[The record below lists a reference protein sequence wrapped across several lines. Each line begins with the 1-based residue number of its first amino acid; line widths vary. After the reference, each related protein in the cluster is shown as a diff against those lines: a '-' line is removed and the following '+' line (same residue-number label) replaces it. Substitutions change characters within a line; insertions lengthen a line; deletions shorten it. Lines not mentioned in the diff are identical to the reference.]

1 MKQTVLSLLI
11 ACFLVIGT
19 ANAQKKSKLIAKDA
33 EIEKA
38 GDGYKFTEGPAV
50 APDGKVYF
58 VDQPN
63 DRIHVWDENSG
74 VTLWLEG
81 TGRSNGM
88 YFNHQGQLVACA
100 DEKNQLAYFDENK
113 KLHAIHEGYDGK
125 HLNAPNDL
133 WIDPAGGI
141 YFSDPYYHR
150 PWWPEGQKE
159 IQDTRGVYYLSP
171 DGIVM
176 RVIDDFETPNG
187 LIGTPDGKTLYVAD
201 IKAKKTWKYT
211 IQADGTLA
219 NKTFFAANGS
229 DGMSVDNKGNVYLT
243 SGVVWVYNPKG
254 KLLAEIEFPEK
265 PANVCFGGADRKT
278 MFVTARKGVYTL
290 RMKVNGVD

>member
-1 MKQTVLSLLI
+1 MKLLSLTLLLCI
-11 ACFLVIGT
+11 FAAS
-19 ANAQKKSKLIAKDA
+19 ANAQKKSKIVAKGA
-33 EIEKA
+33 EIKKEA
-38 GDGYKFTEGPAV
+38 GGFKFTEGPAV

-63 DRIHVWDENSG
+63 DRIHVWDEYKG
-74 VTLWLEG
+74 VELWLEG

-88 YFNHQGQLVACA
+88 YFNHDGQLVACA

-113 KLHAIHEGYDGK
+113 KLHVIHEGYGGK

-133 WIDPAGGI
+133 WIDPQGGI

-150 PWWPEGQKE
+150 SWWPEGHKQLQE
-159 IQDTRGVYYLSP
+159 TQGVYYLSP
-171 DGIVM
+171 DGEIT
-176 RVIDDFETPNG
+176 RVIDDFVRPNG

-201 IKAKKTWKYT
+201 IGDSKIWKYD
-211 IQADGTLA
+211 IQSDGTLA
-219 NKTFFAANGS
+219 NKTFFAPNGS
-229 DGMSVDNKGNVYLT
+229 DGMTVDNKGNVYLT

-265 PANVCFGGADRKT
+265 PANVVFGGADRKT
-278 MFVTARKGVYTL
+278 LFVTARTGVYTL
-290 RMKVNGVD
+290 QMKVKGVD